1 MPSHLSH
8 RDEIDKFVIEVNF
21 LMTKRPLSSNKQS
34 SVTKYLRHSWWPDPS
49 LKAMPRGMAM
59 PAADMACG
67 DTLAGDVAP
76 PWMLTW
82 HHHGCWRG
90 TTLFSHMSHFYWA
103 TCLFFY
109 YIGKCIAFHYYTTC
123 HFFFITEG
131 IAKTS
136 PKAMQIRHRS
146 HNQFITNFVKSLIS
160 IDLRF
165 QHLQYITM
173 SYKSTTS
180 HNYDHH
186 T

>member
-1 MPSHLSH
+1 MSSHLSH

-21 LMTKRPLSSNKQS
+21 SMTKRPLSSNRGS
-34 SVTKYLRHSWWPDPS
+34 SVTKYLCHSWWPDPS
-49 LKAMPRGMAM
+49 LKAMPRGMAT

-82 HHHGCWRG
+82 RHTIQPHVTFLLGHV
-90 TTLFSHMSHFYWA
+90 S
-103 TCLFFY
+103 FF

-180 HNYDHH
+180 HNYVHH